1 MPRLCLTIVFNIRFL
16 LQFFSLSNFRFCPKQ
31 FHTCV
36 TRNTN
41 LGLGRP
47 SATFYTL
54 MPLNVLFQESQNVS
68 IEHSIDLIKSLFTK
82 NITRILTNILSLCG
96 ILKVSVFPQLCFHL
110 ISFNIILPLDRYLIL
125 IISYRTLSN
134 NVMIWEGISTSM
146 WRRLET
152 L

>member
-1 MPRLCLTIVFNIRFL
+1 MNASALLDYCIQYSISPPILFFVQFPFLSKAISSMCYQEYKLGAGETLSHLLHFNATQCFI
-16 LQFFSLSNFRFCPKQ
+16 
-31 FHTCV
+31 
-36 TRNTN
+36 
-41 LGLGRP
+41 
-47 SATFYTL
+47 SATK
-54 MPLNVLFQESQNVS
+54 SKC
-68 IEHSIDLIKSLFTK
+68 IRRDLIKSLFNK
-82 NITRILTNILSLCG
+82 YITRILTNMLSLCG
-96 ILKVSVFPQLCFHL
+96 ILKILPVFPQLCFHL